1 MSAKLPDYVAS
12 AKPLPFSRRIAWYLS
27 TAQTYAGV
35 MLWFVFWQDM
45 AVGSGLSPEAGQ
57 YSAFAGGVLSHGLPL
72 ALAGVVLAALV
83 CCFGFYYV
91 PALLGLQSGFP
102 LYIVGTSTYGV
113 RGGFFM
119 PGFLMGLLQF
129 GWLGVSSFFSALLLV
144 APFGYGPLTAPHI
157 VVAVVWAI
165 AGAFVGLKGIRYVAK
180 VASFTPV
187 IPIVAL
193 VILAAGTFAGIGKFN
208 PQALVQAGA
217 GAAITVKGKLLNAG
231 PALTSPQVIAILL
244 TYIVGFFATAGAA
257 GADFGMNNRHK
268 KDVLLGGLVGIG
280 LTTIVAGGLALAI
293 VAGGHGLGII
303 KDGALLRATSMLPS
317 VAGMKVAAVLMWL
330 LALAAFPSSCF
341 STLIAANS
349 FKATLPKVNPF
360 ISVGLGALGSIAI
373 AVSGLAGAVTP
384 VFTLIGASFGPVCGA
399 MAADYLLAGRKWP
412 GPREGFNPAGWV
424 SWVLGFAVG
433 IADFFPA
440 FKGRIPAP
448 PVAALITG
456 FVLYLILAKAGWRT
470 RTIALPASPADEPAV
485 TT

>member
-1 MSAKLPDYVAS
+1 MSPKVPNYVAV
-12 AKPLPFSRRIAWYLS
+12 ATPVPAARRIAWYLS

-72 ALAGVVLAALV
+72 ALAGVILAALI
-83 CCFGFYYV
+83 CCFGFYLI
-91 PALLGLQSGFP
+91 PALLGLKSGFP

-157 VVAVVWAI
+157 VVAVAWAA

-180 VASFTPV
+180 VASFA
-187 IPIVAL
+187 PIVPIVTL
-193 VILAAGTFAGIGKFN
+193 LILAAGTFGGIGKFD
-208 PQALVQAGA
+208 PQELVRAGTSA
-217 GAAITVKGKLLNAG
+217 GITVKDQVLQAG

-244 TYIVGFFATAGAA
+244 TYIAGFFATAGAA

-280 LTTIVAGGLALAI
+280 LATVVAGGLALAV
-293 VAGGHGLGII
+293 VAGGHGLGLV
-303 KDGALLRATSMLPS
+303 KDGALLRATALLPS
-317 VAGMKVAAVLMWL
+317 VAGVKAAGVLMWL

-349 FKATLPKVNPF
+349 FRATLPKVNPF

-373 AVSGLAGAVTP
+373 AVTGLAGAVTP
-384 VFTLIGASFGPVCGA
+384 VFSFIGASFGPVCGA
-399 MAADYLLAGRKWP
+399 MAADYLLAGGNWP
-412 GPREGFNPAGWV
+412 GPREGFNPAGWI
-424 SWVLGFAVG
+424 SWALGFIVG
-433 IADFFPA
+433 IADFVPA
-440 FKGRIPAP
+440 LKGMVPAP
-448 PVAALITG
+448 PVAALVTG
-456 FVLYLILAKAGWRT
+456 FIGYLVLARAGLHT
-470 RTIALPASPADEPAV
+470 RTIAHEDLHHRPL
-485 TT
+485 

>member
-1 MSAKLPDYVAS
+1 MSPKLPNYVAS
-12 AKPLPFSRRIAWYLS
+12 ATPMPAARRIAWYLS

-72 ALAGVVLAALV
+72 ALSGVILAAV
-83 CCFGFYYV
+83 ICCFGFYLI
-91 PALLGLQSGFP
+91 PALLGLKSGFP

-157 VVAVVWAI
+157 VVAVAWAA

-180 VASFTPV
+180 VASFA
-187 IPIVAL
+187 PIVPIVTL
-193 VILAAGTFAGIGKFN
+193 LILAAGTFGGIGKFD
-208 PQALVQAGA
+208 PQELVRAGA
-217 GAAITVKGKLLNAG
+217 SAGITVKDQVLHAG
-231 PALTSPQVIAILL
+231 PALSSPQVIAILL

-280 LTTIVAGGLALAI
+280 LATVVAGGLALAV
-293 VAGGHGLGII
+293 VAGGHGLGLV
-303 KDGALLRATSMLPS
+303 KDGALLRTTALLPS
-317 VAGMKVAAVLMWL
+317 VAGAKAAGVLMWL

-384 VFTLIGASFGPVCGA
+384 VFTFIGASFGPVCGA
-399 MAADYLLAGRKWP
+399 MAADYLLAGGNWP
-412 GPREGFNPAGWV
+412 GPREGFNPAGWI
-424 SWVLGFAVG
+424 SWALGFVVG
-433 IADFFPA
+433 IADFVPA
-440 FKGRIPAP
+440 LKGVIPAP
-448 PVAALITG
+448 PVAALVTG
-456 FVLYLILAKAGWRT
+456 FIGYLVLAKAGLRT
-470 RTIALPASPADEPAV
+470 RTIAHEDLHHRPL
-485 TT
+485 